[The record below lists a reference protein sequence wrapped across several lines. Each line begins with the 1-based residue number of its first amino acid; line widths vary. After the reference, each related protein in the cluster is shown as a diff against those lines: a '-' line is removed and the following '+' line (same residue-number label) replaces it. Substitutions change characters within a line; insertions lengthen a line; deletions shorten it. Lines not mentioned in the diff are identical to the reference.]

1 MPVSINNTTLTF
13 NDATTQTTAGT
24 SNTLSAGTGISVS
37 SPTGASTIANTGVT
51 SVAAG
56 TGISVSAS
64 TGGVTITNSNPNQLT
79 TTTGSPAY
87 FGARAWVNFN
97 GTGTPA
103 INASVNVSS
112 ITDNGT
118 GDYTVNFTTAM
129 PDGNYSL
136 TANGKL
142 STFGNNDGCI
152 TRLLRNSN
160 TPMTTGSARI
170 LTGPQSNANNLEDPP
185 IVTVTIH
192 R

>member
-13 NDATTQTTAGT
+13 NDASTQTTSAVT
-24 SNTLSAGTGISVS
+24 SVSPGTGISVAGGKT
-37 SPTGASTIANTGVT
+37 PTVTNTGVT

-87 FGARAWVNFN
+87 YGARAWVNFN
-97 GTGTPA
+97 GTGTPG

-112 ITDNGT
+112 ISDNGT
-118 GDYTVNFTTAM
+118 GDYTINYSTAM
-129 PDGNYSL
+129 PDANYSF

-142 STFGNNDGCI
+142 STFPNNDPCV
-152 TRLLRNSN
+152 TRLPRGTDTPLTTGGARMLTGPGSNSN
-160 TPMTTGSARI
+160 T
-170 LTGPQSNANNLEDPP
+170 LEDAL
-185 IVTVTIH
+185 IVTVAIH